1 MTNKIDSVGIIHV
14 ATSLPKMVVTAVDV
28 AKLSGIDVDIISK
41 KLGFKEKRVAQN
53 NEHPSKFALKAAQKA
68 LRQTSINP
76 NSIGYIIY
84 SGSGILD
91 YQFWSP
97 SAYLQNKLE
106 AKNAMAFEMSNGCN
120 AAISAIHL
128 AEKLLLNSKYKY
140 ALVVTSDTLSR
151 FIDYRDSS
159 SFPLFSM
166 ADGAAAVLLR
176 KNHNHNRIIGYSS
189 ITDGQFVNCNKLGVG
204 GTRHNLVGHDYIHVD
219 YHHRSTKLLRNK
231 AMIQNYITVIKQ
243 SLKKAKIDY
252 RDISKLCIT
261 QNSLNIVNSVANT
274 LGLIDNCLY
283 STREKFGHVGAIDSI
298 LAFDI
303 LSRKGIIKEGEN
315 IVLTST
321 GVGYHWSSIVIRV

>member
-1 MTNKIDSVGIIHV
+1 MTKKINQVGIICI
-14 ATSLPKMVVTAVDV
+14 ATSLPKMIVTAADV
-28 AKLSGIDVDIISK
+28 AKLSGTDINIISK
-41 KLGFKEKRVAQN
+41 KLGFKQKRVARN
-53 NEHPSKFALKAAQKA
+53 NEHPSKFALNAAQKA
-68 LRQTSINP
+68 LKQANISP
-76 NSIGYIIY
+76 DDIGYIIY
-84 SGSGILD
+84 SGSGIFD

-97 SAYLQNKLE
+97 SAYIQNKLK
-106 AKNAMAFEMSNGCN
+106 AKNAMAFEMNNGCN

-128 AEKLLLNSKYKY
+128 AEKLLVNSKCKY

-176 KNHNHNRIIGYSS
+176 KNHNHNRIIGYGS
-189 ITDGQFVNCNKLGVG
+189 ITDGQFVDCNKLGIG
-204 GTRHNLVGHDYIHVD
+204 GTKYNLVGHDYIHVD

-231 AMIQNYITVIKQ
+231 SMIQNYVTVIKQ
-243 SLKKAKIDY
+243 SLKEAKINY
-252 RDISKLCIT
+252 RDISKLCMT
-261 QNSLNIVNSVANT
+261 QNSLSIVNSVTKT
-274 LGLIDNCLY
+274 LGLIDDHLY

-303 LSRKGIIKEGEN
+303 LSREGIIKDGEN
-315 IVLTST
+315 VILTST